1 LSVAATL
8 APAPPAIV
16 LLAHGS
22 RDALWKTPVE
32 RVAAIIGQLDPRA
45 LVRCAYLELTQP
57 DLSGALS
64 ELQGAGARSVSVL
77 PMFFGLGKHLRED
90 LPALAARLRE
100 LHPELHITVAAP
112 VFEDEAILELIARR
126 ALALP

>member
-1 LSVAATL
+1 LSVTTTL

-32 RVAAIIGQLDPRA
+32 RVAAIIRQLEPQA

-57 DLSGALS
+57 DLARVLS
-64 ELQGAGARSVSVL
+64 KLQADGARSVNVL
-77 PMFFGLGKHLRED
+77 PMFFGVGKHLRED
-90 LPALAARLRE
+90 LPLLAARLRE
-100 LHPELHITVAAP
+100 RHPAMDITVAP
-112 VFEDEAILELIARR
+112 PIFEDGAILELIARR
-126 ALALP
+126 ALGLP